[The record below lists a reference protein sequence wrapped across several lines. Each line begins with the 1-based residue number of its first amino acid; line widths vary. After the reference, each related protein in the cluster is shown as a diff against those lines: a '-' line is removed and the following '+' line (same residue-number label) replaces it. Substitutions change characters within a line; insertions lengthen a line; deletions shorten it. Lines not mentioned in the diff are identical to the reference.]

1 MWWKMNTFKTKITNF
16 INTKIDDYVIQF
28 LIVVSLILL
37 VVETEPTLT
46 SKQLYWLHLIDKVI
60 VVVFTVEYAI
70 RVWLDGKNFALSFH
84 GVIDLLAIAP
94 YYLSLG
100 VGYQSIRVFRLFRL
114 FRILK
119 LARYT
124 SALDRIVLALKN
136 TKAELFVFSIINIC
150 FIYLAAVLVYHA
162 EHAAG
167 STMFKSM
174 FDALWWATV
183 TFTTIGYGDIYPITP
198 IGKMITAVLSMMG
211 LGIVAIP
218 TGLISAALTTING
231 NK

>member
-1 MWWKMNTFKTKITNF
+1 MIKLYVRKFMDTKV
-16 INTKIDDYVIQF
+16 DDYVIQF
-28 LIVVSLILL
+28 LIVMSLVLL
-37 VVETEPTLT
+37 VVETEPWLT
-46 SKQLYWLHLIDKVI
+46 RQQLYWLHFVDKTIVIIFTIEYLIR
-60 VVVFTVEYAI
+60 A
-70 RVWLDGKNFALSFH
+70 WLDGKKFTLSFH
-84 GVIDLLAIAP
+84 GIIDLLAIAP

-114 FRILK
+114 LRLLK

-124 SALDRIVLALKN
+124 SALDRIVLAIKSI
-136 TKAELFVFSIINIC
+136 KAELMIFSIINIC

-167 STMFKSM
+167 SSMFSSM

>member
-1 MWWKMNTFKTKITNF
+1 MLKTYIKKF
-16 INTKIDDYVIQF
+16 MDTKIDDYLIQF
-28 LIVVSLILL
+28 LIVVSLVLL
-37 VVETEPTLT
+37 VIETEPWLT
-46 SKQLYWLHLIDKVI
+46 RQQLYWLHFVDKTIVI
-60 VVVFTVEYAI
+60 IFTIEYMI
-70 RVWLDGKNFALSFH
+70 RTWLDGRKFTLSFH
-84 GVIDLLAIAP
+84 GIIDLLAIAP

-100 VGYQSIRVFRLFRL
+100 VGFQSVRIFRLFRL

-136 TKAELFVFSIINIC
+136 TKAELFVFSIINVC

-174 FDALWWATV
+174 FDALWWAAV
-183 TFTTIGYGDIYPITP
+183 TFTTIGYGDIYPITA
-198 IGKMITAVLSMMG
+198 IGKLITAGLSIMG

-218 TGLISAALTTING
+218 TGIIASALTKING
-231 NK
+231 DN